1 MTYYE
6 KLLRQVDKSMKKH
19 PHSTMV
25 MDYGSLKVVAS
36 GTNTRKLGEKMRN
49 RKSSAGIPVIFK
61 RPSEKA
67 VWVL

>member
-6 KLLRQVDKSMKKH
+6 TLLQQVGKSMKKH

-36 GTNTRKLGEKMRN
+36 GVNTKKLGERMRH
-49 RKSSAGIPVIFK
+49 KKTISGVSVVFQ